1 MIEENEISYAIRGC
15 IFEVYNTL
23 GPGLLE
29 SVYSAA
35 LEFELK
41 ERGFKVKTEVALP
54 VRYKTRKLK
63 LGFRI
68 DLLVNDIVLIEV
80 KSVETIGK
88 VHHKT
93 VLSYLKLAK
102 IKLGILVNFN
112 CDDISKSIFRKVNE
126 L

>member
-35 LEFELK
+35 LECELI
-41 ERGFKVKTEVALP
+41 ERGFKVKSEVMLP

-80 KSVETIGK
+80 KSIEILNK

>member
-29 SVYSAA
+29 SVYSYA
-35 LEFELK
+35 LEHELYEQGYDVKK
-41 ERGFKVKTEVALP
+41 ETPLP
-54 VRYKTRKLK
+54 VYYKGKQLP

-68 DLLVNDIVLIEV
+68 DLLINDKVLIEV
-80 KSVETIGK
+80 KSVAEMSKTHYK
-88 VHHKT
+88 VALNY
-93 VLSYLKLAK
+93 VKLANL
-102 IKLGILVNFN
+102 KLGILVNFN
-112 CDDISKSIFRKVNE
+112 CEDISKSIFRIVNG